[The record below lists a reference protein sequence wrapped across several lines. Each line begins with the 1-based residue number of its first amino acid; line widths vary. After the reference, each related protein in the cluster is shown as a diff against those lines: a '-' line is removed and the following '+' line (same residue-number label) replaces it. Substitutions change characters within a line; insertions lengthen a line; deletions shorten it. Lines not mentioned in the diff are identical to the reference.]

1 MKRIVSLLIALIMA
15 LSLTAFAEDAAGEA
29 PSRVLLMTIDDENV
43 YQDQVEEIA
52 QLLLQYGYT
61 DGLNREL
68 ALKYVLL
75 NQVAPFLLT
84 RDIQEDL
91 LGAEKYAELKEE
103 YANEFNDYFQ
113 QYADS
118 FAQEGDTEEDKA
130 AHLAQAQKDFEE
142 AGLNVD
148 QYVSD
153 MISQDAFEKYREQI
167 DVDIT
172 DEEVDARYM
181 EYIEEEKAFFEGD
194 IPKYEAYQRYGY
206 TLYWQPEGYRGIIHI
221 LINADEAALGEYK
234 AASDDE
240 GRQAAAEKVVA
251 SVQDTLDEIYK
262 ALEEGEE
269 FTSLIEK
276 YNIDPGMKNEENL
289 KNGYAV
295 YKDSDTFMSE
305 FTLGAFSDEMQ
316 QVGDV
321 SKPVVTSYG
330 VHILYYLRDIPE
342 GAKELT
348 EEFAGELRDELKSA
362 KLSEI
367 ISERLRAFPITY
379 ADAYFDVIGDELL
392 P

>member
-1 MKRIVSLLIALIMA
+1 MKRIVSLVIALMLA
-15 LSLTAFAEDAAGEA
+15 LGLCAFAEDAAQDA
-29 PSRVLLMTIDDENV
+29 PVLLMTIDDENV
-43 YQDQVEEIA
+43 YRDQVEDIA
-52 QLLLQYGYT
+52 QLLYQYGYT
-61 DGLNREL
+61 DGINMEL
-68 ALKYVLL
+68 ALRYVLL

-91 LGAEKYAELKEE
+91 LGAERYAELKAE
-103 YANEFNDYFQ
+103 YAAEFNDYFE
-113 QYADS
+113 QYVES

-130 AHLAQAQKDFEE
+130 AHLAQAQKDFEA
-142 AGLNVD
+142 AGLYVD
-148 QYVSD
+148 QYITD
-153 MISQDAFEKYREQI
+153 MIAQDAFEVYREQI
-167 DVDIT
+167 DIDVT

-194 IPKYEAYQRYGY
+194 IQKYETYQRYGY

-221 LINADEAALGEYK
+221 LISADEDALNEYK
-234 AASDDE
+234 AAADDE
-240 GRQAAAEKVVA
+240 SRQAAADKVVA

-276 YNIDPGMKNEENL
+276 YNIDPGMQNEENL

-295 YKDSDTFMSE
+295 HRDNLTYVKE

-330 VHILYYLRDIPE
+330 VHILYYLKDIPE

-348 EEFAGELRDELKSA
+348 EEFAAELRDELRSA
-362 KLSEI
+362 RLTEI
-367 ISERLRAFPITY
+367 ISERLRAFPVTY
-379 ADAYFDVIGDELL
+379 ADAYFNVIGDELL